1 MRCSKGLD
9 LCLQADRGAYVCPGP
24 RQKTGGGSGANLA
37 ASVREILSEVD
48 KDNDG
53 RIDYQE
59 FCDMMRGQVGLPHQ
73 TLVEG
78 LGPLIQGN
86 KTCMKPAHSVC
97 DWPVMLCP
105 WRSFCSH

>member
-1 MRCSKGLD
+1 MCGRVRL
-9 LCLQADRGAYVCPGP
+9 
-24 RQKTGGGSGANLA
+24 QKTGGGGGANLA

-73 TLVEG
+73 NLAEGVG
-78 LGPLIQGN
+78 LGSAN
-86 KTCMKPAHSVC
+86 
-97 DWPVMLCP
+97 
-105 WRSFCSH
+105 